1 MSAPALEGDLAHFV
15 PSEVLQLVQLAQA
28 TGRLEF
34 ERGERAPEPG
44 EPTGQPAPRRDVERV
59 DLYVDRGRPVFARTT
74 GFAVRVGEVLAHRG
88 LVSAEVVSRALAR
101 QGVTPGRRLGALLVE
116 AGAVSAE
123 QVTGAVH
130 EVLRRIVY
138 GVLLWR
144 AGRFRFVPGDAGI
157 GEDIQID
164 LDLDRLILE
173 GLRAADQERAG
184 RHGEAD

>member
-1 MSAPALEGDLAHFV
+1 MSAALEGDLAHFF
-15 PSEVLQLVQLAQA
+15 PSEVLQLMQLAQA

-34 ERGERAPEPG
+34 TRGE
-44 EPTGQPAPRRDVERV
+44 QRV
-59 DLYVDRGRPVFARTT
+59 DLFLERGRPVFARTSAL
-74 GFAVRVGEVLAHRG
+74 AVRVGEVLVHRG
-88 LVSAEVVSRALAR
+88 LAPADAIERALER
-101 QGVTPGRRLGALLVE
+101 QRTVPGRRLGALLVE

-123 QVTGAVH
+123 HVRDAVH

-144 AGRFRFVPGDAGI
+144 EGGFRFVPGTEGV

-173 GLRAADQERAG
+173 GLRLADQERAA
-184 RHGEAD
+184 RHGGA